1 MKNTLEEINRRV
13 GDTEECLSNLE
24 YTVMEINSAKIRLT
38 TLDRRLDARGIL
50 SHLTAT
56 DQQ

>member
-1 MKNTLEEINRRV
+1 
-13 GDTEECLSNLE
+13 
-24 YTVMEINSAKIRLT
+24 MEINSAKIRLT
-38 TLDRRLDARGIL
+38 NTGQKPDAKGIL

>member
-1 MKNTLEEINRRV
+1 
-13 GDTEECLSNLE
+13 
-24 YTVMEINSAKIRLT
+24 MEINSAKIRLT
-38 TLDRRLDARGIL
+38 TLDRSLDARGIL